1 MAGFVTVVEPIVS
14 ESESDSMPFFV
25 VVEERVEFWLFE
37 TFNCE
42 FKEQRGEH
50 IFDGDVEQA
59 LVEDDEEEKG
69 NAEEQ
74 EEETCMEEVD

>member
-1 MAGFVTVVEPIVS
+1 MNLRSSV
-14 ESESDSMPFFV
+14 
-25 VVEERVEFWLFE
+25 
-37 TFNCE
+37 
-42 FKEQRGEH
+42 RGH
-50 IFDGDVEQA
+50 MFDGDVEQA